1 MKIHSRIY
9 CGGAFAFGEQQAVD
23 TLLAG
28 GYSGVIVWSV
38 HVNPQGNLIL
48 NNTPFVTNGVY
59 QEQETMNLP
68 VRIAQ
73 LHQAGVD
80 IIFSVGAGGT
90 HDFTNIGSLVAN
102 GVPGPGSLLYDNFL
116 ALKTAMVAAGGDID
130 AIDFDNED
138 NMDTKTMVNF
148 GLMLGN
154 IGYGSVTLCPYYQSQ
169 VWTDTYNQ
177 LLTQKGSGFVSAIH
191 LQCYSGGQGN
201 SPQPWG
207 AMIAQAV
214 GNTALIPGLATT
226 QAEPGPWWDGG
237 TNSQGGSVVKT
248 PNVAMY
254 GKADWSLMLRKDNY
268 VNANDAMQSC
278 SGAETFFF
286 YCRGPMDLGP
296 GKVFKQGDAVF
307 FGGRP
312 QFGSAPQA
320 DSYSLSGGCSDIYNG
335 IGACPANLQ
344 AQYRS
349 WKGEAN
355 PPNGGF
361 IWMYDSILNC
371 LLSDCCGEAGDSAG
385 QVAKAYQQAIVQGL
399 S

>member
-1 MKIHSRIY
+1 MKIQSRIY

-23 TLLAG
+23 ILLAG
-28 GYSGVIVWSV
+28 GYSGVIIWSV
-38 HVNPQGNLIL
+38 HVNEYGNLIL
-48 NNTPFVTNGVY
+48 NNTPFVTDGVY

-68 VRIAQ
+68 ARVAQ
-73 LHQAGVD
+73 LHKAGVD

-90 HDFTNIGSLVAN
+90 SDFTNIGNLVNN
-102 GVPGPGSLLYDNFL
+102 GVPGPGATLYDNFQ
-116 ALKTAMVAAGGDID
+116 ALKNAMIAAGGDID

-138 NMDTKTMVNF
+138 NMDATTMVNF

-154 IGYGSVTLCPYYQSQ
+154 IGYGSVTLCPYYQSP
-169 VWTDTYNQ
+169 VWTDTYTE
-177 LLTQKGSGFVSAIH
+177 LLAQKGNSFVSAIH
-191 LQCYSGGQGN
+191 LQCYSGGEGN
-201 SPQPWG
+201 SPEPWG
-207 AMIAQAV
+207 AMIAQAK
-214 GNTALIPGLATT
+214 GNTSLIPGLATT
-226 QAEPGPWWDGG
+226 QAKPGPWWDGK
-237 TNSQGGSVVKT
+237 TKMPGGSVVMT

-254 GKADWSLMLRKDNY
+254 GKADWSMKLRQGNY
-268 VNANDAMQSC
+268 VNANEAMQSC

-296 GKVFKQGDAVF
+296 GKKFQQGDAVF

-312 QFGSAPQA
+312 QFSSAPQA

-335 IGACPANLQ
+335 IGACPTNLE

-371 LLSDCCGEAGDSAG
+371 LLSNCCGEAGDSAS
-385 QVAKAYQQAIVQGL
+385 QVALAYQQAIVQGL